1 MEYVLAMTFITENGL
16 KSNFS
21 ISGVKPTLT
30 SAEVNSLMDTIIQKN
45 VFFTSSGALVKKSGA
60 NLTEKNVTKLD
71 VA

>member
-1 MEYVLAMTFITENGL
+1 MEYVLAMTFITETGL

-30 SAEVNSLMDTIIQKN
+30 SAEVISLMDTIIQKN

-60 NLTEKNVTKLD
+60 QLTEKNVTKID

>member
-21 ISGVKPTLT
+21 LNGVKPDLT
-30 SAEVNSLMDTIIQKN
+30 AAQINSLMDTIIQKN
-45 VFFTSSGALVKKSGA
+45 VFFAASGALVKKAGA
-60 NLTEKNVTKLD
+60 SLTEKSVKKFD

>member
-1 MEYVLAMTFITENGL
+1 MEYILAMTFITENGL

-30 SAEVNSLMDTIIQKN
+30 PTEVNSLMDKIIEKN
-45 VFFTSSGALVKKSGA
+45 IFFSPSGALVKKSGA
-60 NLTEKNVTKLD
+60 QLTEKNVTKID

>member
-30 SAEVNSLMDTIIQKN
+30 PTEVNSLMDTIIEKN

-60 NLTEKNVTKLD
+60 QLTEKNVTKID

>member
-1 MEYVLAMTFITENGL
+1 MEYILAMTFITENGL

-30 SAEVNSLMDTIIQKN
+30 PAEVNTLMDTIISKN
-45 VFFTSSGALVKKSGA
+45 VFFTASGALVKKSGA
-60 NLTEKNVTKLD
+60 SLTAKNVTKID